1 MYGSGGTGH
10 YKPRAVA
17 TGAGYNGGS
26 GLTPSAGSRI
36 GAGQSRVGGTSTYQS
51 SLTNNSLS

>member
-1 MYGSGGTGH
+1 MYSGGTGH

-17 TGAGYNGGS
+17 SGTGYNGGS

-51 SLTNNSLS
+51 SLTNNRLS